1 MSNGQIRPIYQN
13 ITTRDEKRYQLFSDQ
28 KINLNLKVK
37 NEAEYIIFDYDPN
50 ILLLRQP
57 AENSC
62 VPQSPASKAAA
73 EEVCF
78 VGERR
83 REVPG
88 QTSSV

>member
-1 MSNGQIRPIYQN
+1 MGN
-13 ITTRDEKRYQLFSDQ
+13 LFG
-28 KINLNLKVK
+28 VY
-37 NEAEYIIFDYDPN
+37 EAEYIIFDYDPN
-50 ILLLRQP
+50 ILLLRQA

-83 REVPG
+83 EKFLGKHLLFDFSQIKKPCLKLLD
-88 QTSSV
+88 

>member
-1 MSNGQIRPIYQN
+1 MSNGQIRQISQN
-13 ITTRDEKRYQLFSDQ
+13 ITTRDEKRYQLFSEQ

-50 ILLLRQP
+50 ILLLRQA

-83 REVPG
+83 GEVPG